1 MASYQCDRCLKRFS
15 SYYNVRRH
23 KANHCAYAKIDD
35 NVSMEGGGS
44 SYSDEQ
50 SVDSFPDEESVTET
64 EEDEN
69 SENSEDDGEIK
80 EEIDPWATMI
90 DDAKAT
96 VRPEYDEFMKTLQM
110 DGQEE
115 SAAKQEAFE
124 SVLPELQKEF
134 ANIYVDNLRW
144 MKALKN
150 DPVHRKIMET
160 KETFANEDSFDPDEA
175 LSAAV
180 DKRKFLLK
188 QLLEDQGRFSDSDES
203 M

>member
-1 MASYQCDRCLKRFS
+1 MVHTTAIFICDARVENSKRFLPTKVQKYMHYNS
-15 SYYNVRRH
+15 INTLKQHLTSGKTLPPCSYIPRDKIIH
-23 KANHCAYAKIDD
+23 KLWIIFTAFARVLFCPRPHKENPGYE
-35 NVSMEGGGS
+35 VG

-110 DGQEE
+110 AWMGKKKVQLSRKPLKTFSLNFRKNSLTFTWIIYDG
-115 SAAKQEAFE
+115 
-124 SVLPELQKEF
+124 
-134 ANIYVDNLRW
+134 
-144 MKALKN
+144 
-150 DPVHRKIMET
+150 
-160 KETFANEDSFDPDEA
+160 
-175 LSAAV
+175 
-180 DKRKFLLK
+180 
-188 QLLEDQGRFSDSDES
+188 
-203 M
+203 

>member
-23 KANHCAYAKIDD
+23 KANHCAAKIDD
-35 NVSMEGGGS
+35 NASMDVVGS

-64 EEDEN
+64 EEDVN
-69 SENSEDDGEIK
+69 SENSGDDGEIK

-115 SAAKQEAFE
+115 IS
-124 SVLPELQKEF
+124 
-134 ANIYVDNLRW
+134 
-144 MKALKN
+144 
-150 DPVHRKIMET
+150 
-160 KETFANEDSFDPDEA
+160 
-175 LSAAV
+175 
-180 DKRKFLLK
+180 
-188 QLLEDQGRFSDSDES
+188 
-203 M
+203 

>member
-15 SYYNVRRH
+15 SYYNARRH

-35 NVSMEGGGS
+35 NASMEGRGS

-69 SENSEDDGEIK
+69 SENSEDDGEMKK
-80 EEIDPWATMI
+80 EIVPWATMI
-90 DDAKAT
+90 DDVKAT

-110 DGQEE
+110 DGKEE

-124 SVLPELQKEF
+124 NALPELQKEF
-134 ANIYVDNLRW
+134 ADVYVDNLRW

-160 KETFANEDSFDPDEA
+160 KETFANEDSFVSDEA

>member
-1 MASYQCDRCLKRFS
+1 MASYQCDRRLKRFS

-35 NVSMEGGGS
+35 NASMEGGGR

-50 SVDSFPDEESVTET
+50 SVDTFPVEESVTET

-90 DDAKAT
+90 DDANAT
-96 VRPEYDEFMKTLQM
+96 VRPEYDAFMKTLQM
-110 DGQEE
+110 DVQEE
-115 SAAKQEAFE
+115 SAAKQKAFE
-124 SVLPELQKEF
+124 NVLPELQKEF
-134 ANIYVDNLRW
+134 AEVYVDNLRW

-160 KETFANEDSFDPDEA
+160 KEIFAKEDSFDPDEVY
-175 LSAAV
+175 LQRLT
-180 DKRKFLLK
+180 K
-188 QLLEDQGRFSDSDES
+188 ES
-203 M
+203 FC

>member
-1 MASYQCDRCLKRFS
+1 MASYQCDRCLKQFS

-23 KANHCAYAKIDD
+23 KADHCAYAKIDD
-35 NVSMEGGGS
+35 NASMDGGGS

-69 SENSEDDGEIK
+69 SENSGDDDEIK

-115 SAAKQEAFE
+115 KCEAKCEECEAKCE
-124 SVLPELQKEF
+124 ECEAKCE
-134 ANIYVDNLRW
+134 AKCENCEAKCEKCEAKCEAKCEKY
-144 MKALKN
+144 
-150 DPVHRKIMET
+150 
-160 KETFANEDSFDPDEA
+160 EDA
-175 LSAAV
+175 
-180 DKRKFLLK
+180 
-188 QLLEDQGRFSDSDES
+188 
-203 M
+203 

>member
-1 MASYQCDRCLKRFS
+1 
-15 SYYNVRRH
+15 
-23 KANHCAYAKIDD
+23 
-35 NVSMEGGGS
+35 MEGGGS

-69 SENSEDDGEIK
+69 SENSKDDGEIK
-80 EEIDPWATMI
+80 EEIYPWATMI

-110 DGQEE
+110 DGREE

-124 SVLPELQKEF
+124 NVLPELQKEF
-134 ANIYVDNLRW
+134 ADVYVDNLRW
-144 MKALKN
+144 MKALQN

-160 KETFANEDSFDPDEA
+160 KETFAMRHLRTKTRLILMKLYLQRLTKESF
-175 LSAAV
+175 
-180 DKRKFLLK
+180 
-188 QLLEDQGRFSDSDES
+188 G
-203 M
+203 

>member
-15 SYYNVRRH
+15 SYYNARRH

-35 NVSMEGGGS
+35 NASMEGGGS

-50 SVDSFPDEESVTET
+50 SVDSFPDE
-64 EEDEN
+64 N
-69 SENSEDDGEIK
+69 SENSEDDGEMK

-96 VRPEYDEFMKTLQM
+96 VRPEYDEFIKTLQM
-110 DGQEE
+110 DGREE

-134 ANIYVDNLRW
+134 AGVYVDNLRW
-144 MKALKN
+144 MKTLKN

-188 QLLEDQGRFSDSDES
+188 QLLEDQGLFR
-203 M
+203 

>member
-23 KANHCAYAKIDD
+23 KANLCAYAKIDD
-35 NVSMEGGGS
+35 NASMEGGGS
-44 SYSDEQ
+44 AM
-50 SVDSFPDEESVTET
+50 ET

-96 VRPEYDEFMKTLQM
+96 VRPEYDEFMKSLQM
-110 DGQEE
+110 DGREE

-134 ANIYVDNLRW
+134 ADVYVDNLRW

-160 KETFANEDSFDPDEA
+160 KETFANEDSYDPDEA
-175 LSAAV
+175 SSAAV
-180 DKRKFLLK
+180 DKIKFLLK

>member
-1 MASYQCDRCLKRFS
+1 M
-15 SYYNVRRH
+15 H
-23 KANHCAYAKIDD
+23 AYAKIDD
-35 NVSMEGGGS
+35 NASMEGGGS

-69 SENSEDDGEIK
+69 SCWNSEDDGEIK
-80 EEIDPWATMI
+80 EEIDPGATMI

-96 VRPEYDEFMKTLQM
+96 VRPEYDELMKTLQI

-115 SAAKQEAFE
+115 SAAKQKAFE
-124 SVLPELQKEF
+124 NVLPELQKEF
-134 ANIYVDNLRW
+134 ADVYVDNLRW

-150 DPVHRKIMET
+150 DLVHRKIMET
-160 KETFANEDSFDPDEA
+160 KETFANEDSFDSDEA

>member
-35 NVSMEGGGS
+35 NASMEGGGS

-110 DGQEE
+110 AWMGKKKVQLSRKPLKTFSLNFRKNSLTFTWIIYDG
-115 SAAKQEAFE
+115 
-124 SVLPELQKEF
+124 
-134 ANIYVDNLRW
+134 
-144 MKALKN
+144 
-150 DPVHRKIMET
+150 
-160 KETFANEDSFDPDEA
+160 
-175 LSAAV
+175 
-180 DKRKFLLK
+180 
-188 QLLEDQGRFSDSDES
+188 
-203 M
+203 

>member
-23 KANHCAYAKIDD
+23 TANHCAYAKIDD
-35 NVSMEGGGS
+35 NASMEGGGS

-69 SENSEDDGEIK
+69 SENSEHDGEIK
-80 EEIDPWATMI
+80 EEIDHWATMI

-134 ANIYVDNLRW
+134 AGVYVDNLRW
-144 MKALKN
+144 RKALKN

-160 KETFANEDSFDPDEA
+160 KETFANEDSFDPDED
-175 LSAAV
+175 LSAAI

-188 QLLEDQGRFSDSDES
+188 QLLEDQGRFSHSDES

>member
-1 MASYQCDRCLKRFS
+1 
-15 SYYNVRRH
+15 
-23 KANHCAYAKIDD
+23 
-35 NVSMEGGGS
+35 MEGGGS

-134 ANIYVDNLRW
+134 AGVYVDNLRW

-175 LSAAV
+175 LSAAI

>member
-1 MASYQCDRCLKRFS
+1 MASYQCDRCLKQFS

-23 KANHCAYAKIDD
+23 KASHCAYAKIDD
-35 NVSMEGGGS
+35 NTSMDGGGS

-115 SAAKQEAFE
+115 MS
-124 SVLPELQKEF
+124 LDGPERTHP
-134 ANIYVDNLRW
+134 NL
-144 MKALKN
+144 
-150 DPVHRKIMET
+150 
-160 KETFANEDSFDPDEA
+160 
-175 LSAAV
+175 
-180 DKRKFLLK
+180 LLTATGPPSP
-188 QLLEDQGRFSDSDES
+188 LTISPITMS
-203 M
+203 

>member
-1 MASYQCDRCLKRFS
+1 
-15 SYYNVRRH
+15 
-23 KANHCAYAKIDD
+23 
-35 NVSMEGGGS
+35 MEGGGS

-69 SENSEDDGEIK
+69 SENSEDDGEMK

-110 DGQEE
+110 DGREE
-115 SAAKQEAFE
+115 TAAKQEAFE

-134 ANIYVDNLRW
+134 AGVYADNLRW
-144 MKALKN
+144 MKALMILCIERLWKRRR
-150 DPVHRKIMET
+150 HLRTKTRLILMKLYLQRLT
-160 KETFANEDSFDPDEA
+160 KESFC
-175 LSAAV
+175 
-180 DKRKFLLK
+180 
-188 QLLEDQGRFSDSDES
+188 
-203 M
+203 

>member
-1 MASYQCDRCLKRFS
+1 MASYQCDRCPKRFS

-35 NVSMEGGGS
+35 NASMEGGGS
-44 SYSDEQ
+44 NYPDEQ

-96 VRPEYDEFMKTLQM
+96 VRPEYDEFMKTSQM

-115 SAAKQEAFE
+115 SAAKQKAFE
-124 SVLPELQKEF
+124 NVLPELQKEF
-134 ANIYVDNLRW
+134 ADVYVDNLRW

-160 KETFANEDSFDPDEA
+160 KEIFANEDSFDSDEA

>member
-35 NVSMEGGGS
+35 ASMEGGGR

-50 SVDSFPDEESVTET
+50 SVDSFPD
-64 EEDEN
+64 
-69 SENSEDDGEIK
+69 EDDGEIK

-96 VRPEYDEFMKTLQM
+96 VRTEYDVFMKTLQM

-115 SAAKQEAFE
+115 SAAKQKAFAN
-124 SVLPELQKEF
+124 VLPELQKEF
-134 ANIYVDNLRW
+134 ADVYVDNLRW

-160 KETFANEDSFDPDEA
+160 KETFANEDSFDSDEA

-188 QLLEDQGRFSDSDES
+188 KLLEDQGRFSDSDES

>member
-1 MASYQCDRCLKRFS
+1 
-15 SYYNVRRH
+15 
-23 KANHCAYAKIDD
+23 
-35 NVSMEGGGS
+35 MEEERGS

-50 SVDSFPDEESVTET
+50 SVDSFPVTET

-80 EEIDPWATMI
+80 DEIDPWATMI

-110 DGQEE
+110 DGREE

-124 SVLPELQKEF
+124 NVLPELQKEF
-134 ANIYVDNLRW
+134 ADVYVDNLRW
-144 MKALKN
+144 MKALKK
-150 DPVHRKIMET
+150 DPVQRKIMKT
-160 KETFANEDSFDPDEA
+160 KETFVNEDSFDPDEA
-175 LSAAV
+175 LPAAV

-188 QLLEDQGRFSDSDES
+188 QLLEDQGRFSDSEDQ
-203 M
+203 